1 VSDDTYQS
9 PDSSE
14 QVVSSAQA
22 TASPADRPDL
32 HMPQPQH
39 SILRDVARITLI
51 VAAFGAV
58 GWIIWHSWT
67 ALLPF
72 QIGIV
77 IAYLTLP
84 LVNWL
89 ERRMPRWLAIL
100 IVYVGGIVMFLVA
113 VGVIVP
119 LLLAQITTIV
129 NALPS
134 IENVGMQTGHA
145 VDAIEAY
152 INELPD
158 EVRDLLNESA
168 IEAFR
173 TARDNLASYIQ
184 GLTTLLLSSTLTLI
198 NTVTFV
204 LGFVVVPFW
213 LFYVMKDQ
221 RLGLQALD
229 KMLHP
234 AIRADFWA
242 VWSIIDRVLSS
253 YIRGQLLLG
262 FVVFLAVWIG
272 LTVLQ
277 IAGFNVQ
284 YSLLLA
290 VIAGIMELVPFIGP
304 ILGAIPAIIVGFFD
318 SPQTALAVA
327 ILFIVIQQVENNFLV
342 PRVVGE
348 SVDIHPAILM
358 VLLIALSQFGFIWI
372 VLAAPLAAITRDIFR
387 YAYGRLS
394 NPPRPAGLIEDD
406 APLEF
411 DNPYTT
417 PEAFPPPTAESFA
430 NDNDGADAKQPEPR
444 TPASDEAAST
454 PAVSD
459 TDKAAST

>member
-1 VSDDTYQS
+1 
-9 PDSSE
+9 
-14 QVVSSAQA
+14 
-22 TASPADRPDL
+22 
-32 HMPQPQH
+32 
-39 SILRDVARITLI
+39 
-51 VAAFGAV
+51 
-58 GWIIWHSWT
+58 
-67 ALLPF
+67 
-72 QIGIV
+72 
-77 IAYLTLP
+77 LP

-89 ERRMPRWLAIL
+89 ERKMPRWVAIL
-100 IVYVGGIVMFLVA
+100 LVYIGGIAMFLIA

-129 NALPS
+129 DALPS
-134 IENVGMQTGHA
+134 IENVGTQTGHV

-158 EVRDLLNESA
+158 EVRDFLNESA

-229 KMLHP
+229 RMLHP
-234 AIRADFWA
+234 AVRADFWA
-242 VWSIIDRVLSS
+242 IWSIIDRVLSS

-272 LTVLQ
+272 LAALQ

-318 SPQTALAVA
+318 SPQTGLAVT

-387 YAYGRLS
+387 YTYGRLS
-394 NPPRPAGLIEDD
+394 NPPRPPGLIEGD
-406 APLEF
+406 APPEA

-417 PEAFPPPTAESFA
+417 PEAFPAPTAESFA
-430 NDNDGADAKQPEPR
+430 DDGADDKQPEPQAA
-444 TPASDEAAST
+444 TSDSATVST
-454 PAVSD
+454 PAASD

>member
-1 VSDDTYQS
+1 VSDKPYQA
-9 PDSSE
+9 PDSSDH
-14 QVVSSAQA
+14 VVSSPST
-22 TASPADRPDL
+22 TADSAERPDL
-32 HMPQPQH
+32 HGSPFQQ
-39 SILRDVARITLI
+39 SILRDVARLTLI
-51 VAAFGAV
+51 VAALGAV
-58 GWIIWHSWT
+58 GWIVWHSWA

-89 ERRMPRWLAIL
+89 ERKMPRWVAIL
-100 IVYVGGIVMFLVA
+100 LVYIGGIAMFLIA

-129 NALPS
+129 DALPS
-134 IENVGMQTGHA
+134 IENVGTQTGHV

-158 EVRDLLNESA
+158 EVRDFLNESA

-229 KMLHP
+229 RMLHP
-234 AIRADFWA
+234 AVRADFWA
-242 VWSIIDRVLSS
+242 IWSIIDRVLSS

-272 LTVLQ
+272 LAALQ

-318 SPQTALAVA
+318 SPQTGLAVT

-387 YAYGRLS
+387 YTYGRLS
-394 NPPRPAGLIEDD
+394 NPPRPPGLIEGD
-406 APLEF
+406 APPEA

-417 PEAFPPPTAESFA
+417 PEAFPAPTAESFA
-430 NDNDGADAKQPEPR
+430 DDGADDKQPEPQAA
-444 TPASDEAAST
+444 TSDSATVST
-454 PAVSD
+454 PAASD

>member
-1 VSDDTYQS
+1 VSDKIYQS
-9 PDSSE
+9 SESSE
-14 QVVSSAQA
+14 YAVSSSD
-22 TASPADRPDL
+22 TAADSAERPDPRVSQS
-32 HMPQPQH
+32 HY
-39 SILRDVARITLI
+39 SILRDVARLVLV

-72 QIGIV
+72 QIGLV

-89 ERRMPRWLAIL
+89 EHRMPRWTAIL
-100 IVYVGGIVMFLVA
+100 IVYIGGIAMFLVA
-113 VGVIVP
+113 IGVIVP

-129 NALPS
+129 DALPS

-158 EVRDLLNESA
+158 EVRDFLNESA

-229 KMLHP
+229 RMLHP
-234 AIRADFWA
+234 AVRADFWA
-242 VWSIIDRVLSS
+242 IWSIIDRVLSS

-272 LTVLQ
+272 LTALQ
-277 IAGFNVQ
+277 IAGFDIQ

-304 ILGAIPAIIVGFFD
+304 ILGAVPAIIVGFFD
-318 SPQTALAVA
+318 SPQTALAVT
-327 ILFIVIQQVENNFLV
+327 ILFIMIQQVENNFLV

-387 YAYGRLS
+387 YTYGRLS
-394 NPPRPAGLIEDD
+394 NPPRPAGLLEDD
-406 APLEF
+406 APPES

-417 PEAFPPPTAESFA
+417 PESFPPPTAASFA
-430 NDNDGADAKQPEPR
+430 DDGA
-444 TPASDEAAST
+444 EAAQ
-454 PAVSD
+454 PAPQAATSDSAAASAPTGSD